1 MLYKIEFR
9 ELKKNGKVGVYYH
22 KSKYPLT
29 EQEIEEVVNEKFK
42 GLYRIFILNTTSSK
56 VA

>member
-1 MLYKIEFR
+1 MIYKIEFR
-9 ELKKNGKVGVYYH
+9 ELKKNGKVGIYYY

-29 EQEIEEVVNEKFK
+29 EQEVEDVVNKKFK
-42 GLYRIFILNTTSSK
+42 GLYRIFILNTTFSK